1 MRSLARSIG
10 THRTRV
16 MVEKIRAVRN
26 PLTVIGIFAA
36 LAEIAPTTALKLVAP
51 DSQGVF
57 IWFVM
62 LFPVFLVGCFF
73 LTLNFNPKVL
83 YAPSDFRR
91 EENFLNIL
99 AGSHQLTA
107 NLGSVDAGLA
117 DHQHE
122 VGETLAAIDWK
133 QEADRKHLWEA
144 LENHM
149 QAVRAGIEQSRQT
162 AQDLSSMLR
171 MTSRTF
177 RRTGDLLRQAC
188 GLPCSTRR
196 SN

>member
-1 MRSLARSIG
+1 
-10 THRTRV
+10 
-16 MVEKIRAVRN
+16 MVEKIRAIRN

-73 LTLNFNPKVL
+73 LTRNFNPKVL

-107 NLGSVDAGLA
+107 NLESVDTRLA
-117 DHQHE
+117 HHGHE
-122 VGETLAAIDWK
+122 ISQALAAIDWK